1 MVKVFG
7 NPDNGGGVLCKSKL
21 LFLLTVCFPFLT
33 HHLVSALGP
42 ALVCFVLLASLVG
55 YYVRRMKV
63 FVLAYDQPI
72 VL

>member
-1 MVKVFG
+1 MFSLYLIQGYK
-7 NPDNGGGVLCKSKL
+7 
-21 LFLLTVCFPFLT
+21 TV
-33 HHLVSALGP
+33 LVSALGP